1 MNIRLTESELYG
13 IICEVVEVSTDK
25 DKEYLETVKS
35 GDMENAARLVQRAAE
50 AAISGT
56 KVVDGKGKPVVVY
69 HGTPKGGFYVFDTKE
84 GKKSKSKNQ
93 LDFGSHFTPN
103 KEQASEYQGSNRR
116 NKNRKVYPVY
126 LNLKNPID
134 VTQDGE
140 HIVLIKSLTDDPEYA
155 VTNIHPELV
164 DTLHEVLT
172 KQELKKYRT
181 NESRIDAY
189 NLWTMLNDMSP
200 KRAREVIEALG
211 FDGVKYDARYQMGG
225 LVAPGYRHNER
236 RDVSYI
242 ALRREQ
248 IKSAEPVTYDD
259 GGNVIPLSQRFD
271 MSKDDIRY

>member
-1 MNIRLTESELYG
+1 MNIRLTESELYD

-25 DKEYLETVKS
+25 DKEYLEAVKS
-35 GDMENAARLVQRAAE
+35 VDMEKAARLVQRAAE

-126 LNLKNPID
+126 LDLKNPID

-140 HIVLIKSLTDDPEYA
+140 HIILSKPLTDDPSYA
-155 VTNIHPELV
+155 LSAHPELV
-164 DTLHEVLT
+164 DALHNVLT
-172 KQELKKYRT
+172 KQELKKYRLSDSY
-181 NESRIDAY
+181 NEVY
-189 NLWTMLNDMSP
+189 NLWNMLNDMSP

-225 LVAPGYRHNER
+225 LVAPGYKNER

-271 MSKDDIRY
+271 MSNTDIRY